1 MTRAEII
8 TDVRNLINEQDT
20 DTGALLS
27 DTGNMLTFLADA
39 AEQVVLDLC
48 GIMPS
53 QLLTSENVT
62 LVAGTANYTL
72 SNEFLQIWKVERNV
86 TGDSP
91 VEIPIID
98 PIEMQNYLAEV
109 GDTEADYHACY
120 FVGNTLYFVPTPST
134 AITNYAKVW
143 EIVPEASA
151 VPVTGPAYIPRVAH
165 RLIVY
170 QACSIIATMLERD
183 TTPYLTLYA
192 RRLQMVEKVW
202 NARFQTQTRFV
213 RDASGERRG
222 HLGSSEDRDRTW

>member
-1 MTRAEII
+1 MTRAELI
-8 TDVRNLINEQDT
+8 TDVRNLIGEAST

-27 DTGNMLTFLADA
+27 DAGNLLTFLADA

-53 QLLTSENVT
+53 QFLTSENVT

-86 TGDSP
+86 TGEKP

-109 GDTEADYHACY
+109 GDTEPDYHACY
-120 FVGNTLYFVPTPST
+120 FVGNTLYFVPTPSK
-134 AITNYAKVW
+134 AVTNYAKVW
-143 EIVPEASA
+143 EIDPEASA
-151 VPVTGPAYIPRVAH
+151 VPTAGPTYIPRVAH

-170 QACSIIATMLERD
+170 QACAIIATMLERD

-202 NARFQTQTRFV
+202 HGRFQSQTRFV
-213 RDASGERRG
+213 REAAGDRRG
-222 HLGSSEDRDRTW
+222 RIGSTEDRDGNW